1 MFERKF
7 ISERKC
13 RRKNCKKVHL
23 ILIFCVEIDEAPK
36 SEKMIPTQEFLQ
48 KVIDLMDSKLKTILA
63 KKPSS
68 PPVVTMQDFNFSCD
82 GSSLQNYRS
91 SDDEDAVSKK

>member
-7 ISERKC
+7 TMEKKWL
-13 RRKNCKKVHL
+13 RKNCKKVGL
-23 ILIFCVEIDEAPK
+23 IQTSLLEIDEAPK
-36 SEKMIPTQEFLQ
+36 GEKMIPTQEFLQ

-91 SDDEDAVSKK
+91 SDDDDAVSKK